1 MRDTLVESVGKEK
14 SNSHDY
20 DTWGHVENSWS
31 GPEHPEAYSQRSRID
46 YIMFTEGEVEETK
59 LDVKAEMETR
69 FCQNGSQIFPQN
81 VVEQK
86 DHTRAE
92 TICQLV

>member
-1 MRDTLVESVGKEK
+1 MGKEQ

-69 FCQNGSQIFPQN
+69 FFFLIMLWNRKTTLGQKPFVNYIRLGSSI
-81 VVEQK
+81 K
-86 DHTRAE
+86 
-92 TICQLV
+92 QLN